1 MFSDESDDAVNVEPS
16 HDLTTHTIKVTA
28 STHLILPEAVAAA
41 ARTAAQT
48 PATWDVFLSAQ
59 PLPPSVKAWHLSAS
73 NPLKEQIRQG
83 FAAPPV

>member
-1 MFSDESDDAVNVEPS
+1 MLFDESDDAVNVEPS
-16 HDLTTHTIKVTA
+16 HDLTTHTIRVTA
-28 STHLILPEAVAAA
+28 STHLVLPESAAAA

-48 PATWDVFLSAQ
+48 PATWEAFLSAQ
-59 PLPPSVKAWHLSAS
+59 PLPASVKAWHLSPS

>member
-1 MFSDESDDAVNVEPS
+1 MADDAVNVESS
-16 HDLTTHTIKVTA
+16 HDLTTHTIKVTV
-28 STHLILPEAVAAA
+28 STHLILPEASASA

-48 PATWDVFLSAQ
+48 PATWDTFLSAQ
-59 PLPPSVKAWHLSAS
+59 PLPLNVKAWHLSPA

>member
-1 MFSDESDDAVNVEPS
+1 MADDAVNIELS
-16 HDLTTHTIKVTA
+16 HDLTTHTIKVTVG
-28 STHLILPEAVAAA
+28 THLVLPESLASA

-48 PATWDVFLSAQ
+48 PATWEAFLSAQ
-59 PLPPSVKAWHLSAS
+59 SLQSSVKAWHLSAS